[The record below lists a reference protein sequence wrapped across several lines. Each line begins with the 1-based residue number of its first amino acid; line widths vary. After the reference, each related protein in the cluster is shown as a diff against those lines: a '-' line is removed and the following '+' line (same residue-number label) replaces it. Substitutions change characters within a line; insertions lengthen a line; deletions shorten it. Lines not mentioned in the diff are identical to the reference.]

1 MEYEIVIGLEVHSQ
15 LLTKSKMFCA
25 CNATYQDA
33 PPNTVICEVC
43 MGMPGVLPVINK
55 RAVELVISTGLALGC
70 DIPRDSKFDRK
81 NYPYPDL
88 MKGYQISQY
97 DQPVAVDGVL
107 EITVDDEARRIGV
120 TRVHLEEDV
129 AKLSHH
135 TGADG
140 ERYSLLDINRA
151 GVPLME
157 IVSEPD
163 MRSPDEARE
172 YLTTLHSILRYI
184 GASTA
189 DMEKGSFRCD
199 ANISVR
205 PLGVEELG
213 SKVEVKNMNSFRSVH
228 RALAYETTR
237 QVRAVE
243 EGERIVSETR
253 GWVEERGVTV
263 SQRTKENASDY
274 RYFPEPDL
282 PPVVIDS
289 EWVQKVRVTLPELP
303 LARKKRFIEQYGLP
317 VYDAALLTVSKPTAD
332 YFELTLA
339 GSTDKGLAKRVSN
352 WILGEY
358 TRLMKEENAG
368 IESAKVQ
375 PTQLLSL
382 VGMIDNGKLSSNQA
396 KEVLEKMFG
405 TGGDPESIAAEV
417 GIVQVS
423 NATEVEVVVDEV
435 LSSNPEPVQDYL
447 NGKHQAVGF
456 LMGEVMKIT
465 KGQANPKVASQL
477 VREKLEALK

>member
-33 PPNTVICEVC
+33 KPNTVICEVC
-43 MGMPGVLPVINK
+43 MGMPGVLPMINK

-70 DIPRDSKFDRK
+70 DIPRNSKFDRK

-107 EITVDDEARRIGV
+107 DITVGEEARRIGV

-205 PLGVEELG
+205 CLGAEELG
-213 SKVEVKNMNSFRSVH
+213 PKVEVKNMNSFRSVH
-228 RALAYETTR
+228 RALTYEATR

-282 PPVVIDS
+282 PPVVIDND
-289 EWVQKVRVTLPELP
+289 WVQKVRTSLPELP
-303 LARKKRFIEQYGLP
+303 LVRKKRFIEQYGLP
-317 VYDAALLTVSKPTAD
+317 AYDAALLTVSKPTAD

-339 GSTDKGLAKRVSN
+339 GSTDNDLAKRVSN

-358 TRLMKEENAG
+358 TRLMKEENTG
-368 IESAKVQ
+368 IESAKVH

-382 VGMIDNGKLSSNQA
+382 VRMIDSGRLSSNQA

-423 NATEVEVVVDEV
+423 DAAEVEVVVDEV
-435 LSSNPEPVQDYL
+435 LASNPEPIQDYL
-447 NGKHQAVGF
+447 DGKKQALGF
-456 LMGEVMKIT
+456 LMGEVMKAT

>member
-205 PLGVEELG
+205 PLGAEELG

>member
-228 RALAYETTR
+228 RALAYEATR

-368 IESAKVQ
+368 IESAKVH